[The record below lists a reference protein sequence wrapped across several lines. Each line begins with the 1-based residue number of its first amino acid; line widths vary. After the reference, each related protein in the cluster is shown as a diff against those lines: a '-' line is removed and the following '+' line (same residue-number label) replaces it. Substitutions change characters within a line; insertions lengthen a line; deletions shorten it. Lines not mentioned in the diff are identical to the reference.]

1 MSRKYSFR
9 KLTEA
14 VHVENAT
21 HIGTAKHCDVFDIL
35 TFDAA
40 QQFIVGDNQQQ
51 AGTAFTHDANTFN
64 ANINE
69 NQKLYF
75 ITNEDTN
82 VVIGAVVLTPTSS
95 QNVSIKNE
103 DQDYTISNIGCNFMY
118 ENANFQNIIAK
129 DVPLYLIP
137 RLTISNVND
146 QGMYVV
152 DNELK
157 ACFGQMTE
165 ETHIPEFVSTQNITH
180 INTNAFTF
188 GVTVETLYTR
198 RNTLDVDILPGVT
211 FIGYLDEDVVENEP
225 EVEHAEEQPAEV
237 NNVQPETA
245 QAQADSVKNQ
255 EEVKKLKYNFIY
267 KIVGDEAHIVRGK
280 PGYTVYDI
288 PEQIDGKPVTTI
300 EAYAFYKNKTVR
312 DISLPKT
319 IVKIEKGAFYDLPN
333 LHWRSR
339 DILNRLAQDPKVIK
353 GKDALR
359 HDIDIN

>member
-21 HIGTAKHCDVFDIL
+21 HIGTAKHYDVFDIL

-40 QQFIVGDNQQQ
+40 QQFIVGHNQQQ

-95 QNVSIKNE
+95 QTVSIKNE
-103 DQDYTISNIGCNFMY
+103 NQDYTISNIGCNFMY
-118 ENANFQNIIAK
+118 ENESFHNIIDK

-137 RLTISNVND
+137 RLTISNVNN

-165 ETHIPEFVSTQNITH
+165 ETNIDEFVPTQNIAH

-188 GVTVETLYTR
+188 GVTVETLYVR
-198 RNTLDVDILPGVT
+198 RNMLDVDILPGVA
-211 FIGYLDEDVVENEP
+211 FVRYLDEDAVQNEP

-245 QAQADSVKNQ
+245 PTQADSAKNQ
-255 EEVKKLKYNFIY
+255 EEVKNVKYNFIY
-267 KIVGDEAHIVRGK
+267 RIVGDEVHIVRGK
-280 PGYTVYDI
+280 PGNTVYDI

-300 EAYAFYKNKTVR
+300 EAYAFYKNRTVT
-312 DISLPKT
+312 DIKLPKT

-333 LHWRSR
+333 LHWRSE
-339 DILNRLAQDPKVIK
+339 DILTQIAHDPKVIK
-353 GKDALR
+353 GKDALLF
-359 HDIDIN
+359 